1 MSDLRQASNGKWKIV
16 GIKHDQPGISIPAE
30 YTYNGSK
37 KTFNITTSK
46 KTIPTDWE
54 TPLGEAIKLS
64 DITRTYSDV
73 VDGGKI
79 YRVKLPENFTIHPA
93 DTPEPDPTITLKLSP
108 TTAISSGGGT
118 IRYTATTT
126 PTDTEIEVKCS
137 NNLSIVKT
145 TKTGSF
151 SVPANSSESQITYY
165 VSAYCADNPRII
177 ATGSVKQAAYV
188 PPVVDEFSVS
198 QIQSSFNYGGGTLAD
213 AFTITNPQGHAWT
226 SSAPDWVELTPD
238 NGNSTTGIYL
248 EVQGRDDGGTQERT
262 GNIIITD
269 AATSKEY
276 TVTVRQKGEEEDQ
289 FNVTQISGYIFPY
302 TGETKN
308 SFFTITNPQGHS
320 WTATCPVNWVLV
332 GKSSGSDGGP
342 INVTVTGRD
351 DALVSPRLSDI
362 TVKDL
367 ETNKTYTISVK
378 QAGYTP
384 THGVI
389 SFQTSVT
396 GLTDKK
402 LVVTVSAI
410 TTYEE
415 GKEYCSAFTHTFSKT
430 ETVNN
435 KDLDVKLATEGSTPL
450 KFKISVKWENQH
462 SAGADFANTS
472 IKYGSYEK
480 TENIDMS
487 NEYYV
492 FPATT
497 FKGQTSCYINIQLT
511 NG

>member
-16 GIKHDQPGISIPAE
+16 GIKHDKPGISIPAE

-198 QIQSSFNYGGGTLAD
+198 QI
-213 AFTITNPQGHAWT
+213 
-226 SSAPDWVELTPD
+226 
-238 NGNSTTGIYL
+238 
-248 EVQGRDDGGTQERT
+248 
-262 GNIIITD
+262 
-269 AATSKEY
+269 
-276 TVTVRQKGEEEDQ
+276 
-289 FNVTQISGYIFPY
+289 SGYIFPY

-332 GKSSGSDGGP
+332 GKSSGIDGGP

-351 DALVSPRLSDI
+351 DTLVSPRLSDI

-367 ETNKTYTISVK
+367 ETSKTYTINVK

-462 SAGADFANTS
+462 SAGTDFANTS

-487 NEYYV
+487 NESQE